1 MTDPNKDEI
10 LAMAR
15 EAGCAWLHEPLAQ
28 RFAALCRADLVAEV
42 ERLKKMSVAN
52 IMVRIV
58 PGYDGGGEE
67 IYAKSV
73 EEVNAVMSDLS
84 QRLDDVETDRDDWK
98 ARALKAEQA
107 APNTEL
113 VTLVERCAK
122 VMKAA
127 ADQTQDSVV
136 ANALYAQ
143 AEIAGKT
150 VLSIAATPPQPAAQE
165 PVAFPM
171 ESAPRDSTL
180 VRLLVNFEANSLEDS
195 PDPVWTIG
203 ANCFDNDGIDE
214 WKFAGW
220 DWSQDCFAEG
230 AGKPIGWLPMLS
242 ATPPSAVPVVR
253 QMVEALERKLPG
265 GKQTD
270 DFESSRIGDYNQG
283 WNDYRKAV
291 KKMFKNIN
299 MNSSENSNPDAY
311 LYSLEYGEKVV
322 DTKVSI
328 HQLNYPFGVAG
339 ADYLVR
345 NDDGVS
351 YVRQTKLYAAL
362 SRALAAGQK
371 FIKENGK

>member
-107 APNTEL
+107 GEPVALPMDTSPTDGTMVRLLVDFEANSLEDTDKPVWTVGACYVSDSEGDVWQFAGWNWSHDCFTEGH
-113 VTLVERCAK
+113 
-122 VMKAA
+122 
-127 ADQTQDSVV
+127 
-136 ANALYAQ
+136 
-143 AEIAGKT
+143 GKPLGWLPM
-150 VLSIAATPPQPAAQE
+150 LSTPPQPAAQE
-165 PVAFPM
+165 Q
-171 ESAPRDSTL
+171 T
-180 VRLLVNFEANSLEDS
+180 
-195 PDPVWTIG
+195 
-203 ANCFDNDGIDE
+203 
-214 WKFAGW
+214 
-220 DWSQDCFAEG
+220 
-230 AGKPIGWLPMLS
+230 
-242 ATPPSAVPVVR
+242 SAVPVVR

>member
-1 MTDPNKDEI
+1 MTTLSKYEI
-10 LAMAR
+10 LRLAR
-15 EAGCAWLHEPLAQ
+15 EAGAVFDPQWGIASNTGTATFE
-28 RFAALCRADLVAEV
+28 RFATLCRAPLVAENAALKQAHEINADTLNAMQV
-42 ERLKKMSVAN
+42 E
-52 IMVRIV
+52 I
-58 PGYDGGGEE
+58 
-67 IYAKSV
+67 
-73 EEVNAVMSDLS
+73 
-84 QRLDDVETDRDDWK
+84 DDWK

-107 APNTEL
+107 EVRLWDSQWVNVVNHDNCYAGWSKEDAINHAVKMTEQL
-113 VTLVERCAK
+113 IASNV
-122 VMKAA
+122 
-127 ADQTQDSVV
+127 DQNKLPSV
-136 ANALYAQ
+136 
-143 AEIAGKT
+143 
-150 VLSIAATPPQPAAQE
+150 ATPPSAVPVVE
-165 PVAFPM
+165 PVAWNHGCNVLCASIDLWIDRCPHCGM
-171 ESAPRDSTL
+171 PRPAAPAPQEPT
-180 VRLLVNFEANSLEDS
+180 
-195 PDPVWTIG
+195 
-203 ANCFDNDGIDE
+203 
-214 WKFAGW
+214 
-220 DWSQDCFAEG
+220 
-230 AGKPIGWLPMLS
+230 
-242 ATPPSAVPVVR
+242 SAVPVVR

>member
-1 MTDPNKDEI
+1 MILTDDEI
-10 LAMAR
+10 
-15 EAGCAWLHEPLAQ
+15 WKN
-28 RFAALCRADLVAEV
+28 D
-42 ERLKKMSVAN
+42 N
-52 IMVRIV
+52 IMAANS
-58 PGYDGGGEE
+58 GYG
-67 IYAKSV
+67 A
-73 EEVNAVMSDLS
+73 NF
-84 QRLDDVETDRDDWK
+84 ETLR
-98 ARALKAEQA
+98 
-107 APNTEL
+107 EL
-113 VTLVERCAK
+113 VRAIESELLEKLRGGVE
-122 VMKAA
+122 
-127 ADQTQDSVV
+127 
-136 ANALYAQ
+136 
-143 AEIAGKT
+143 
-150 VLSIAATPPQPAAQE
+150 
-165 PVAFPM
+165 
-171 ESAPRDSTL
+171 
-180 VRLLVNFEANSLEDS
+180 
-195 PDPVWTIG
+195 
-203 ANCFDNDGIDE
+203 
-214 WKFAGW
+214 
-220 DWSQDCFAEG
+220 
-230 AGKPIGWLPMLS
+230 LP
-242 ATPPSAVPVVR
+242 
-253 QMVEALERKLPG
+253 EALERKLPG

>member
-28 RFAALCRADLVAEV
+28 RFATLCRASLVAENAALKQAHEINADTLNAMQV
-42 ERLKKMSVAN
+42 E
-52 IMVRIV
+52 I
-58 PGYDGGGEE
+58 
-67 IYAKSV
+67 
-73 EEVNAVMSDLS
+73 
-84 QRLDDVETDRDDWK
+84 DDWK

-107 APNTEL
+107 GESTPN
-113 VTLVERCAK
+113 
-122 VMKAA
+122 
-127 ADQTQDSVV
+127 DVV
-136 ANALYAQ
+136 AGALYDFLGYLTSRRTRVTMSDRD
-143 AEIAGKT
+143 EAGPAVDALVDWSKT
-150 VLSIAATPPQPAAQE
+150 RKITLEEARVEDWQNYTTPPQPAAQE
-165 PVAFPM
+165 PT
-171 ESAPRDSTL
+171 SAP
-180 VRLLVNFEANSLEDS
+180 
-195 PDPVWTIG
+195 
-203 ANCFDNDGIDE
+203 
-214 WKFAGW
+214 
-220 DWSQDCFAEG
+220 
-230 AGKPIGWLPMLS
+230 
-242 ATPPSAVPVVR
+242 PVVE
-253 QMVEALERKLPG
+253 QLVEALERKLPG

-362 SRALAAGQK
+362 AASPQ
-371 FIKENGK
+371 EQT